1 MQVYI
6 STRSRNSKKI
16 IIIIIIIIEY
26 TMVQIGEGLCSIAR
40 ETYGLDMVYT
50 YITASNE
57 RTDGNSMGL
66 TT

>member
-16 IIIIIIIIEY
+16 VIIIIIEY